1 MGPEGKESIT
11 GELLEIV
18 NSYPV
23 QSRCRYAKRVLKYV
37 LIKCLTTRFIF
48 PGFYRMQRDPDQT
61 LGSLARNFKDT
72 DLLEQLRVRPC
83 SPLVRM
89 MKRRIRRF
97 SVREMQTRREVGN
110 RLIQSVSKTY
120 RIPGRANP
128 DHRYWVFPITAK
140 DRQGTIKCFR
150 EQGFDATAMHSM
162 DAPSDDCSQL
172 QRLFESILFVP
183 LETDLREEELSKLVE
198 LIDATE

>member
-1 MGPEGKESIT
+1 
-11 GELLEIV
+11 
-18 NSYPV
+18 
-23 QSRCRYAKRVLKYV
+23 
-37 LIKCLTTRFIF
+37 
-48 PGFYRMQRDPDQT
+48 
-61 LGSLARNFKDT
+61 
-72 DLLEQLRVRPC
+72 
-83 SPLVRM
+83 